1 MDVLVLEEE
10 PLVQTDAGLQRGNVK
25 DAGVTVKTSHCIH
38 CWKKASGN
46 DHIHFNPNSEVL
58 VSKDLRKVKAAVP
71 MMESN

>member
-1 MDVLVLEEE
+1 MDVLVSEEE

-25 DAGVTVKTSHCIH
+25 DAGVTVKTSHC
-38 CWKKASGN
+38 WKKASGN

-58 VSKDLRKVKAAVP
+58 ASKDLRKVKAAVP